1 MLEVFDSALLLRAS
15 QDALAELKNLANIIQ
30 SSIQQ
35 IEADITAKSLNF
47 PSPESTFSLESE
59 APRMHLA
66 IQSTGLIIT
75 SAAAQLMTLVRPAPL
90 TLFDTAMQV
99 RLKVSQALD
108 YYSRRW
114 NNEVPRFYC
123 NADRDQHT
131 CC

>member
-1 MLEVFDSALLLRAS
+1 MQEVKSARELRG
-15 QDALAELKNLANIIQ
+15 QGRLAVPNLNSPNPAPHARRGVE
-30 SSIQQ
+30 
-35 IEADITAKSLNF
+35 IEALH
-47 PSPESTFSLESE
+47 P
-59 APRMHLA
+59 A

-90 TLFDTAMQV
+90 TLFDTAMEV

-114 NNEVPRFYC
+114 NNEVPRFYY